1 MLIYDRL
8 QRAQCLLPR
17 RIHYHCLAHNGD
29 QYTGGNETCADWSAP
44 QWASHIQ
51 KADWI
56 METRWIETKQ
66 TRGRGVGGF
75 LNLHFI
81 EFTSVKSTSY
91 LVAELVWPLR
101 QKPFESCSAGGRR
114 NGMWVFNEMK
124 KWNKPYLS
132 PLILLSSFLAVQQVL
147 QVKLLLFSDQVNWRH
162 FSVSSSRLWLNRAEM
177 ETLISWL
184 LHFPPLSHTHKPKNL
199 LPSPHPTP
207 QWDFFPFSF
216 YFSPSSSPYSVSL
229 RVSFKFLLRVSSPF
243 TLGWAFQA
251 LSASFKFLTSCR
263 GRNKETE
270 GGGKSPWSEI
280 ERYISHET
288 LCSDVE

>member
-1 MLIYDRL
+1 MVINTQEVMKHALIDQPRSERRTYKRRTGLWRRGGLRRNKQGGGGWGGVHEFAFYWIHVSEIHQLFGCRISVTVAANTVWVL
-8 QRAQCLLPR
+8 QRHL
-17 RIHYHCLAHNGD
+17 
-29 QYTGGNETCADWSAP
+29 
-44 QWASHIQ
+44 
-51 KADWI
+51 
-56 METRWIETKQ
+56 M
-66 TRGRGVGGF
+66 
-75 LNLHFI
+75 
-81 EFTSVKSTSY
+81 
-91 LVAELVWPLR
+91 
-101 QKPFESCSAGGRR
+101 AGGRR

-147 QVKLLLFSDQVNWRH
+147 QVKLLLFSDQVNWGH

-263 GRNKETE
+263 VRNKETE

-280 ERYISHET
+280 KRYISHET